1 MPEELVGL
9 VFAQADLVAYVCDL
23 GVGIY
28 LVPSSLAL
36 LDSPEHR
43 LALVVGKLCRHYA
56 LLPLVLLL
64 TVRLPDR
71 TAISPTDASLSIMRV
86 QEHSE
91 CPWYTLRSRKP
102 VRSPTYWCSPLLP
115 YTSQAKCLRLRAGMR
130 QDMVQH
136 RTGRSFGKGA
146 SARRAASRRPSV
158 VGRPAV
164 TRKRAA
170 MATSR
175 RRRRP
180 LFFYAVTVCV
190 AGELAAIV
198 VDIEALVLVFSLM
211 GLFLCA
217 VVFRA
222 AKN

>member
-1 MPEELVGL
+1 
-9 VFAQADLVAYVCDL
+9 
-23 GVGIY
+23 
-28 LVPSSLAL
+28 
-36 LDSPEHR
+36 
-43 LALVVGKLCRHYA
+43 
-56 LLPLVLLL
+56 
-64 TVRLPDR
+64 
-71 TAISPTDASLSIMRV
+71 
-86 QEHSE
+86 
-91 CPWYTLRSRKP
+91 
-102 VRSPTYWCSPLLP
+102 
-115 YTSQAKCLRLRAGMR
+115 MR

-222 AKN
+222 AKI